1 MYSLESRQGCSRVD
15 FLCHRNHRSIK
26 GKTRCSQRA
35 CLGLHIL
42 SYPESQGFLVCVPK
56 ASSFL
61 PRFEYVLL
69 LIFLVSELGRDKQG
83 SGCLWTG
90 VCLWVASHMRG
101 LVCSKIWLCR
111 GFPGGSVVR
120 NTSVNVGDARDMI
133 WSLGRPLEK
142 EMRTHSSILVWRIPW
157 TEEPGGLQSMRSQRV
172 GHGSA
177 TQQQRGCVALSNYS
191 RCILKLWT
199 AYLQPINPFCLMKY
213 KAQLLQES
221 LTNWVD

>member
-69 LIFLVSELGRDKQG
+69 PIFLVSELGRDKQG

-133 WSLGRPLEK
+133 WSLGWEDPWRRKWQPTPVFWSGESHGQ
-142 EMRTHSSILVWRIPW
+142 RSLVGYSPW
-157 TEEPGGLQSMRSQRV
+157 GRRELDT
-172 GHGSA
+172 
-177 TQQQRGCVALSNYS
+177 
-191 RCILKLWT
+191 
-199 AYLQPINPFCLMKY
+199 
-213 KAQLLQES
+213 AQLL
-221 LTNWVD
+221 NNNVAV